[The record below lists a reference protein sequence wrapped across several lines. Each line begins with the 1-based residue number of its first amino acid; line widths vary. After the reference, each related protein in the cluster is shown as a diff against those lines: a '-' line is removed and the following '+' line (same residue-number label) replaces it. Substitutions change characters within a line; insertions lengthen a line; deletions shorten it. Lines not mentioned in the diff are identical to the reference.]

1 MGDKGNGLVLNPE
14 AVISSLLLEADGGV
28 KEQVSAG

>member
-1 MGDKGNGLVLNPE
+1 MGDKDNGVVLNPE
-14 AVISSLLLEADGGV
+14 TVILLFLGTERTGV